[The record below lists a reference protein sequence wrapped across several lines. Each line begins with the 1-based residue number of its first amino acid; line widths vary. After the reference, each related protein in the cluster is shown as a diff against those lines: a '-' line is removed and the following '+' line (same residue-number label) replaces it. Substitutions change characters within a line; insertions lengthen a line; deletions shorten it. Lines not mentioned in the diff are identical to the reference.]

1 MKKVLGLML
10 VGMLVLGTVT
20 VNAGSGCCS
29 AGGATKAT
37 ECFAKLNLTA
47 EQKTKVEALLA
58 ECKTTGCTTMAQ
70 EKMTAGLKTIL
81 TPEQYTQWTAA
92 CEQAK
97 GNGKCPFTSK
107 AKEGHTDSKN

>member
-1 MKKVLGLML
+1 ML

-20 VNAGSGCCS
+20 VFAGSGCCG
-29 AGGATKAT
+29 AGGAAKAT

-47 EQKTKVEALLA
+47 EQKSKVEALLA
-58 ECKTTGCTTMAQ
+58 ECKTTGCTTAAQ
-70 EKMTAGLKTIL
+70 EKMATGLKTIL

-97 GNGKCPFTSK
+97 GSSKCPFTSK
-107 AKEGHTDSKN
+107 SKEDHTDSKN